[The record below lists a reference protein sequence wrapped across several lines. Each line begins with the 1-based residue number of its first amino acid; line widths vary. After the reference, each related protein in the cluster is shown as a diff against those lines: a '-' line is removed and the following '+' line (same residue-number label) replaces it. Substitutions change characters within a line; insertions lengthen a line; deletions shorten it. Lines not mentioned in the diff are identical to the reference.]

1 MRCVL
6 STARAREGR
15 PLGVGAVAAV
25 TQWATL
31 LRPYTK
37 GSLAGREGTPAQL
50 ACVAEVM
57 AFCARHGWPAGVLPR
72 LFMAL
77 YEEDIVADATFE
89 AWGRDASD
97 ETPGKDATLDT
108 ALAHAREFL
117 AWIAEA
123 EEEEEEEEGED

>member
-50 ACVAEVM
+50 ACVAE
-57 AFCARHGWPAGVLPR
+57 ATTFCARHGWPAGVLPR

-123 EEEEEEEEGED
+123 EEEEEEEGED